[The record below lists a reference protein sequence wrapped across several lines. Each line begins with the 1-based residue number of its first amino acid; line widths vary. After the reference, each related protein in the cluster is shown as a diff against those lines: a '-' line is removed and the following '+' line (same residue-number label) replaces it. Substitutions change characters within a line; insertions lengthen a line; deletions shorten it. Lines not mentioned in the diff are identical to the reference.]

1 MVMSPSSGPNIKL
14 FHRFGECWSSIDRSS
29 YESGLKVQSIA
40 LVLDPI
46 RDELIQFIQ
55 QQLVQFQPR
64 DDYRE
69 LLQLSLVFLG
79 SVSEAHV
86 HIRTPG
92 AIHRARWMAKLI
104 YSLKIFIFRS
114 QFKMTARELSA
125 LGEFC
130 VFVVKV
136 YLKAWYTCGS
146 AVSAPRHDL
155 QPTCIRDLY
164 RYRNINAAISKAAFK
179 SFSGH
184 LWYLNEVLI
193 GLAFLDPN
201 VPVEMKTA
209 MVAALRKTGQPDHS
223 RRIFLIA
230 TDVQVKQLYDFVS
243 QHNRNLFTALDI
255 PHDFLIHDLCTC
267 GNNEVYIKAKKNA
280 ERVKGGERCSGAW
293 CGTDTVVQQCHHQ
306 PGGTEAV
313 NK

>member
-1 MVMSPSSGPNIKL
+1 MELIVAKVFDMLMGPSSGPNIKL
-14 FHRFGECWSSIDRSS
+14 FHRFGECWSSIYRSA
-29 YESGLKVQSIA
+29 YERGLKVQSIA

-46 RDELIQFIQ
+46 TDELIQFIQ

-130 VFVVKV
+130 VSVVKV
-136 YLKAWYTCGS
+136 YLKAWYTCG
-146 AVSAPRHDL
+146 L
-155 QPTCIRDLY
+155 WKCCLCPT
-164 RYRNINAAISKAAFK
+164 
-179 SFSGH
+179 
-184 LWYLNEVLI
+184 
-193 GLAFLDPN
+193 
-201 VPVEMKTA
+201 
-209 MVAALRKTGQPDHS
+209 Q
-223 RRIFLIA
+223 
-230 TDVQVKQLYDFVS
+230 
-243 QHNRNLFTALDI
+243 
-255 PHDFLIHDLCTC
+255 
-267 GNNEVYIKAKKNA
+267 
-280 ERVKGGERCSGAW
+280 
-293 CGTDTVVQQCHHQ
+293 
-306 PGGTEAV
+306 
-313 NK
+313 